1 MSSLGSDY
9 GIPSLRELEA
19 FMMDETPYQPSA
31 VQAAP
36 GRRGSMGYFV
46 LSPFERAKQVPSPLV
61 RSTSTVAARVLTAQ
75 PSSRSSSAGSAFP
88 VEPATERPALLVG
101 KSIDPA
107 YREFRPLPG
116 YGEWIEKPDL
126 NTPAVEAMKA
136 EIVTVQK
143 LVLSRGVS
151 LHDISDAVQ
160 SGTSVQDLEAQTAK
174 RVTFSSQIEQVIPA
188 KNKRQAG
195 CCVVQ

>member
-1 MSSLGSDY
+1 M
-9 GIPSLRELEA
+9 PSFGDLEA
-19 FMMDETPYQPSA
+19 LVNGTEYQPSA

-36 GRRGSMGYFV
+36 GRRGSSFA
-46 LSPFERAKQVPSPLV
+46 LSPEERARPMSSLV
-61 RSTSTVAARVLTAQ
+61 TAISTVAASAIEAQ

-88 VEPATERPALLVG
+88 LEPATERPALLVG

-116 YGEWIEKPDL
+116 YGEWIEKTDL
-126 NTPAVEAMKA
+126 QTPAVEAMKA
-136 EIVTVQK
+136 EIATVQK

-160 SGTSVQDLEAQTAK
+160 SGTSVQDLEAQTA
-174 RVTFSSQIEQVIPA
+174 RRATFSSQIEEVIPG
-188 KNKRQAG
+188 KNKRESG